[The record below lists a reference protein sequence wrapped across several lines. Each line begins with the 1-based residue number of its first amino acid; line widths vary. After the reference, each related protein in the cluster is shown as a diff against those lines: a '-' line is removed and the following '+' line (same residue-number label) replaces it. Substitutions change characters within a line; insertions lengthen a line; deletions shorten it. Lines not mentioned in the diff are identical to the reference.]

1 MRRTAALPAIAL
13 VLSLGTTAHAELK
26 GVSSREYKVGLD
38 LKNLSGSSDDVFK
51 MISARLQDALPLEFS
66 AATHGK
72 VQFFDTHACDLSHG
86 SILLRHRQKDG
97 KAGRVTLKI
106 RNPDILAVDTSPLQ
120 PKQGKAPK
128 IEDDFSIRETGMAAS
143 DFSKSFSYD
152 GVSPST
158 YGELAEHFQHLDEVT
173 EADPS
178 DRFVSGSAV
187 SEMVYTSK
195 PVRLTDSLD
204 VTIEV
209 SLWYGEANGKPLT
222 RRSEYDARTP
232 RQVARRYKKRF
243 RRESTGRNSRAMPLR
258 IIPIPIRSSSSN
270 SYRFSRKKVA
280 GLFTVPFSGI
290 VHVQQQ

>member
-1 MRRTAALPAIAL
+1 MRSTAALPAIAL

-158 YGELAEHFQHLDEVT
+158 YGELAEQ
-173 EADPS
+173 
-178 DRFVSGSAV
+178 
-187 SEMVYTSK
+187 
-195 PVRLTDSLD
+195 
-204 VTIEV
+204 
-209 SLWYGEANGKPLT
+209 T
-222 RRSEYDARTP
+222 RRIASSVALQFPKWSTP
-232 RQVARRYKKRF
+232 RNPYD
-243 RRESTGRNSRAMPLR
+243 
-258 IIPIPIRSSSSN
+258 
-270 SYRFSRKKVA
+270 
-280 GLFTVPFSGI
+280 
-290 VHVQQQ
+290 